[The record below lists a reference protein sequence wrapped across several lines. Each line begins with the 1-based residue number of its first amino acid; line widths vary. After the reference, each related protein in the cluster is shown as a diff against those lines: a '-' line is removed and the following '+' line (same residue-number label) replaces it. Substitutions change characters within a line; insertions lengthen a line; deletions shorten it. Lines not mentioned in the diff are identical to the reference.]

1 MPMDFNLTVFW
12 SICKVMYNFGEKIK
26 RNIYIFIS
34 KNVLNVIFGQVLL
47 RMWRMWSTRLINTQ
61 KVEIS

>member
-12 SICKVMYNFGEKIK
+12 SICKIMYSFGEKILK
-26 RNIYIFIS
+26 NYILIS
-34 KNVLNVIFGQVLL
+34 KSDLNIIFGQILV
-47 RMWRMWSTRLINTQ
+47 RMLRMWSTRLINMQ